1 MTPISEG
8 NRRDGKR
15 IAAWIALVGRQTV
28 ASTMVKF
35 GLPLHYTQ
43 RCMRAAKLDGLLSNL
58 RCDQQVYWMLPAD
71 VPAIRAQQRKAASA
85 YGLARYQRLRA
96 AGVIDHKGA
105 LLDPEHWPVV
115 QRTVSAIEAEPLK
128 TRSPASVFHLG
139 AMAC

>member
-1 MTPISEG
+1 MTQISEG

-115 QRTVSAIEAEPLK
+115 QRII
-128 TRSPASVFHLG
+128 PASEAPRITTRAANSVFAL
-139 AMAC
+139 AEAA